1 MCPTASITLACLI
14 TFYHFQS
21 CPWPRTVP
29 TAQAFSICENFQ
41 WGAVYNDFLQQ
52 AQQQWCPGHFLSPKM
67 GGRSSDKCAATG
79 PEANSSSP
87 FWWIFTWET
96 VVRNEDLR
104 NEHSEM
110 TSSLSQSSAT
120 FNKLQTE
127 EPLSFLQLGVCR
139 YVCNY
144 ELGLWGWSCGRNAD
158 FPQLFTWLTPFRLGV
173 SSSIAFPD
181 VFLLSYQKH
190 AVCHTLNSTLFTSY
204 RHLSMG

>member
-1 MCPTASITLACLI
+1 MLHDTGMSQGKIPFHTVQKTYTWTQTMEMCPTASITLACLI

-21 CPWPRTVP
+21 CPRPRTVL

-67 GGRSSDKCAATG
+67 GGRSSDNQCAATS

-87 FWWIFTWET
+87 YWWIFTWET

-104 NEHSEM
+104 MEYSEM
-110 TSSLSQSSAT
+110 TSSLSQCSAI

-127 EPLSFLQLGVCR
+127 EPLSFLQLGVYR
-139 YVCNY
+139 NVCNY
-144 ELGLWGWSCGRNAD
+144 DA
-158 FPQLFTWLTPFRLGV
+158 Q
-173 SSSIAFPD
+173 
-181 VFLLSYQKH
+181 
-190 AVCHTLNSTLFTSY
+190 
-204 RHLSMG
+204 